1 MPTIIVMNN
10 ATEQMLGQRLNRQQ
24 ALFAAQAAMR
34 NIWLARPGDVVVA
47 TERPGDDFLSYM
59 ASVLGWRTQD
69 GNAPPLRFVTPE
81 ASATTVV
88 LNDEALL
95 DQQTIQALRRAMGAP
110 DGWSMLACYQTAGT
124 ARLQEQLRMGASG
137 GEAIARGYA
146 AHFGT
151 DLLNRKS
158 HFRQLAV
165 GTALPIP
172 EGAIVTEETGFRHV
186 IDSLLPLTGKVML
199 KLDNGAGGTG
209 NMVLSD
215 VETGPS
221 PGAFQSIALPVANG
235 DDRTKVV
242 SALWQTLQG
251 RHRGPIVVEAYHP
264 ADAMFYL
271 EFLIKPN
278 GQAEFLNSG
287 SIRLRRSDDPA
298 ATGLFWVGLQLPAAL
313 PPARLA
319 EATLHCGRLLQ
330 LAAMMGYRG
339 HINID
344 SIITADNQ
352 LLFNE
357 ANARWGGGTVLH
369 EVASRL
375 LGSGFT
381 ASHVAASFRD
391 VPSPGFGRL
400 VALLERSGLAFSA
413 GKRCGIV
420 VLACDD
426 LHTHTFEALVIAPG
440 SHEAR
445 AMEQRLLEI
454 LQHELGIAA

>member
-10 ATEQMLGQRLNRQQ
+10 ATEQMLGQRLNQRQ

-34 NIWLARPGDVVVA
+34 NVWLARPGDVVVA
-47 TERPGDDFLSYM
+47 TTRPCDDFLSYL
-59 ASVLGWRTQD
+59 ADVLGWPAQD
-69 GNAPPLRFVTPE
+69 ENARLQFVTPE
-81 ASATTVV
+81 LGANSVV

-95 DQQTIQALRRAMGAP
+95 DKQTIQAIRSAIGTP
-110 DGWSMLACYQTAGT
+110 DEWSMLACYQTAGT
-124 ARLQEQLRMGASG
+124 ARLQDELRLSSSG
-137 GEAIARGYA
+137 GQAIARRYA
-146 AHFGT
+146 EHFGT

-158 HFRQLAV
+158 HFRQFAV
-165 GTALPIP
+165 GTGLPIP
-172 EGAIVTEETGFRHV
+172 EGAIVTEGAGLKRV
-186 IDSLLPLTGKVML
+186 IDALLPLTGNVMV

-209 NMVLSD
+209 NVVLSE

-221 PGAFQSIALPVANG
+221 PGAFQSISLPVANG
-235 DDRTKVV
+235 NDRTEMV
-242 SALWQTLQG
+242 SALWQTLQE
-251 RHRGPIVVEAYHP
+251 RNSGPLVVEAYYP

-271 EFLIKPN
+271 EFLIKPD
-278 GQAEFLNSG
+278 GQAEFINSG
-287 SIRLRRSDDPA
+287 SIRLRHSAELA
-298 ATGLFWVGLQLPAAL
+298 ATSLFWIGLQLPAAL

-344 SIITADNQ
+344 AIITPDNQ

-369 EVASRL
+369 ELATRL
-375 LGSGFT
+375 LGPGFT

-391 VPSPGFGRL
+391 VPSPGFERL
-400 VALLERSGLAFSA
+400 VALLEQSGLAFSA
-413 GKRCGIV
+413 GNRCGIV

-426 LHTHTFEALVIAPG
+426 VHTHTFEALVIAP
-440 SHEAR
+440 SNNVAR
-445 AMEQRLLEI
+445 DMEYRLLEM
-454 LQHELGIAA
+454 LQNEPGIAA

>member
-10 ATEQMLGQRLNRQQ
+10 ATEQMLGQRLNQQQ

-34 NIWLARPGDVVVA
+34 NVWLARPGDVVVA
-47 TERPGDDFLSYM
+47 TERPGDDFLSYL
-59 ASVLGWRTQD
+59 ANVLGWQTQD
-69 GNAPPLRFVTPE
+69 GNAPLRFVTPE
-81 ASATTVV
+81 TGANSVV

-95 DQQTIQALRRAMGAP
+95 DKQTIQALRRAIGAP
-110 DGWSMLACYQTAGT
+110 DEWSMLACYQTAGT
-124 ARLQEQLRMGASG
+124 ARLQEELRLGASG
-137 GEAIARGYA
+137 GQAIARRYA
-146 AHFGT
+146 EHFGT

-158 HFRQLAV
+158 HFRQFAV
-165 GTALPIP
+165 GTGLPIP
-172 EGAIVTEETGFRHV
+172 EGAIVTEETGLKRV
-186 IDSLLPLTGKVML
+186 IDALLPLTGNVMV

-209 NMVLSD
+209 NIVLSE

-221 PGAFQSIALPVANG
+221 PGAFQSISLPVANG
-235 DDRTKVV
+235 DDRTEMV
-242 SALWQTLQG
+242 SALWQTLQERNSG
-251 RHRGPIVVEAYHP
+251 SLVVEAYHP

-271 EFLIKPN
+271 EFLIKPD

-287 SIRLRRSDDPA
+287 SIRLRRSADPA
-298 ATGLFWVGLQLPAAL
+298 ATSLFWVGLQLPAAL

-344 SIITADNQ
+344 AIITPDNQ

-413 GKRCGIV
+413 GNRCGIV

-426 LHTHTFEALVIAPG
+426 VHTHTFEALVIAP
-440 SHEAR
+440 SSNEAR
-445 AMEQRLLEI
+445 AMEQRLLEM
-454 LQHELGIAA
+454 LQHERGITA

>member
-1 MPTIIVMNN
+1 MPTIIIMNN
-10 ATEQMLGQRLNRQQ
+10 ATEQMLGQRLDQQQ
-24 ALFAAQAAMR
+24 ALFAAQAATR
-34 NIWLARPGDVVVA
+34 NVWLARPGDVVVA
-47 TERPGDDFLSYM
+47 TRRPGDEFLSYM
-59 ASVLGWRTQD
+59 ARVLGWQTQD
-69 GNAPPLRFVTPE
+69 GKAPVRIVTPE
-81 ASATTVV
+81 TGAASVV
-88 LNDEALL
+88 LNDEVLL
-95 DQQTIQALRRAMGAP
+95 DQRTIQALRRAIGAP
-110 DGWSMLACYQTAGT
+110 EEWSMLACYQTAGT
-124 ARLQEQLRMGASG
+124 ARLQEELRLGASG
-137 GEAIARGYA
+137 GQAIARRHA

-158 HFRQLAV
+158 HFRQFAV
-165 GTALPIP
+165 GTGLPIP
-172 EGAIVTEETGFRHV
+172 EGAIVTGETDLKRV
-186 IDSLLPLTGKVML
+186 IDALLPLTGNVMV

-209 NMVLSD
+209 NIVLSE
-215 VETGPS
+215 VETGPF
-221 PGAFQSIALPVANG
+221 PGACRSIPLPVANR
-235 DDRTKVV
+235 DDRTEML

-251 RHRGPIVVEAYHP
+251 RHAGPLVVEAYHR

-271 EFLIKPN
+271 EFLIRPD

-287 SIRLRRSDDPA
+287 SIRLSRSPDPA
-298 ATGLFWVGLQLPAAL
+298 ATSLFWVGLQLPAVL
-313 PPARLA
+313 PAARLA
-319 EATLHCGRLLQ
+319 EATLHCGRMLQ

-344 SIITADNQ
+344 AIITSDNQ

-375 LGSGFT
+375 LDSGFT

-413 GKRCGIV
+413 GNRCGIV

-426 LHTHTFEALVIAPG
+426 VNTHTFEALVIAKG
-440 SHEAR
+440 CHEAR
-445 AMEQRLLEI
+445 AMEQRLLEM
-454 LQHELGIAA
+454 LRHELDVAA

>member
-1 MPTIIVMNN
+1 MPTIIIMNN

-34 NIWLARPGDVVVA
+34 NVWLARPGDIVVA
-47 TERPGDDFLSYM
+47 TERPGDDFLSYL
-59 ASVLGWRTQD
+59 ANILGWQTQD
-69 GNAPPLRFVTPE
+69 GNAPLRFVTPRTG
-81 ASATTVV
+81 ANSVV

-95 DQQTIQALRRAMGAP
+95 DKQTIEALRRAIGAP
-110 DGWSMLACYQTAGT
+110 DEWSMLACYQTAGT
-124 ARLQEQLRMGASG
+124 ARLQDELRLGTSG
-137 GEAIARGYA
+137 GQAIARRYA

-158 HFRQLAV
+158 HFRQFAV
-165 GTALPIP
+165 GTGLPIP
-172 EGAIVTEETGFRHV
+172 DGAIVTEETDLKRV
-186 IDSLLPLTGKVML
+186 IDALLPLTGNVMV

-209 NMVLSD
+209 NMVLSE

-221 PGAFQSIALPVANG
+221 PGAFQSISLPAANG
-235 DDRTKVV
+235 DDRTEMVA
-242 SALWQTLQG
+242 ALWQTLQD
-251 RHRGPIVVEAYHP
+251 RNPGPLVVEAYHP

-271 EFLIKPN
+271 EFLIKPD

-287 SIRLRRSDDPA
+287 SIRLRPSTDPA
-298 ATGLFWVGLQLPAAL
+298 AISLFWVGLQLPAAL
-313 PPARLA
+313 PPGRLA

-339 HINID
+339 HVNID
-344 SIITADNQ
+344 AIITPDNQ

-413 GKRCGIV
+413 GNRCGIV

-426 LHTHTFEALVIAPG
+426 VHTHTFEALVIAPS
-440 SHEAR
+440 SHAAR
-445 AMEQRLLEI
+445 AMEQRLLEM
-454 LQHELGIAA
+454 LQQERGIAA

>member
-10 ATEQMLGQRLNRQQ
+10 ATEQMLGQRLDRQQ
-24 ALFAAQAAMR
+24 ALFAAQAATR
-34 NIWLARPGDVVVA
+34 NVWLARPGDVVVA
-47 TERPGDDFLSYM
+47 TRRPGDDFLSYM
-59 ASVLGWRTQD
+59 AAVPGWQTQD
-69 GNAPPLRFVTPE
+69 GKAPVRFVTPATGA
-81 ASATTVV
+81 ASVV
-88 LNDEALL
+88 LNDEVLL
-95 DQQTIQALRRAMGAP
+95 DQRTIETLRRAIGAP
-110 DGWSMLACYQTAGT
+110 DEWSMLACYQTAGT
-124 ARLQEQLRMGASG
+124 ARLQEELRLGASG
-137 GEAIARGYA
+137 GQAIARRHA

-158 HFRQLAV
+158 HFRQFAV
-165 GTALPIP
+165 GTGLPIP
-172 EGAIVTEETGFRHV
+172 EGAIVAAEADFRRV
-186 IDSLLPLTGKVML
+186 IDALLPLTGNVMV

-209 NMVLSD
+209 NIVLSEA
-215 VETGPS
+215 ETGPFA
-221 PGAFQSIALPVANG
+221 GAFRWIRLPAANG
-235 DDRTKVV
+235 DERTEMI
-242 SALWQTLQG
+242 SALWQTLRG
-251 RHRGPIVVEAYHP
+251 RSSGPLVVEAYHP

-271 EFLIKPN
+271 EFLIRPD
-278 GQAEFLNSG
+278 GQAEFLDSG
-287 SIRLRRSDDPA
+287 SIRLRRSADPA
-298 ATGLFWVGLQLPAAL
+298 ATSLFWTGLQLPAAL

-344 SIITADNQ
+344 AIITTDNR

-413 GKRCGIV
+413 GNRCGIV

-426 LHTHTFEALVIAPG
+426 VNTHTFEALVIAPG
-440 SHEAR
+440 SNEAR
-445 AMEQRLLEI
+445 AMEQRLLEM
-454 LQHELGIAA
+454 LRHELDVAA